1 MATQHDI
8 QPEELFGVGLYA
20 ISQAS
25 RLLNMAPTRLTQWFF
40 SYSETRTPTLHEAKF
55 PSSHG
60 RILTFQELMEAR
72 SVLRFNEAGVTMRSI
87 SKTNTALKKFLKI
100 PYPLTSK
107 KLVTDGR
114 KIFLDDPENNR
125 SLDILMSQE
134 NFRNVIL
141 QTFKDIDF
149 EDDFPRFWWPVG
161 KKQGIVLDPERCFGK
176 PILDEIRLPTET
188 IYEQTKAHEKRG
200 AKDPLSLFVKEFGL
214 EKFAVQVDCAYQFE
228 QNLRHENQPTE
239 RRGANFW
246 FMPRHF
252 APLF

>member
-25 RLLNMAPTRLTQWFF
+25 RLLNMAPTRLAQWFF

-60 RILTFQELMEAR
+60 RILTFNELMEAQ
-72 SVLRFNEAGVTMRSI
+72 SVLLFNKAGVTMQSI
-87 SKTNTALKKFLKI
+87 SKTNAVLKKILKT
-100 PYPLTSK
+100 PYPLTSQ

-114 KIFLDDPENNR
+114 KIFLDDPKNNR
-125 SLDILMSQE
+125 SLDILKSQE

-141 QTFKDIDF
+141 QTFKYIEF
-149 EDDFPRFWWPVG
+149 KEDFPKRWWPVG
-161 KKQGIVLDPERCFGK
+161 KENSIVLDPERCFGK

-188 IYEQTKAHEKRG
+188 VYEQTKAHEKRG

-214 EKFAVQVDCAYQFE
+214 EKFADQVDCAYQFE
-228 QNLRHENQPTE
+228 KKLRHENQYY
-239 RRGANFW
+239 
-246 FMPRHF
+246 H
-252 APLF
+252 